1 MSLHDLLAGLPKMDG
16 LRWLPFDPSHYLMMD
31 IKAQNVQAVSQVT
44 PIKQMLQW
52 QAAHGDAIT
61 AVLHDRP
68 VAVFGSIKIWHG
80 VEQIWMLCEER
91 ARKYPIVMTKAGR
104 MFVLHR
110 VIAGNL
116 HRIQATVR
124 CDDLRAHRWAE
135 SLGLLDEGVMFR
147 YGPDKMDY
155 WMMART

>member
-1 MSLHDLLAGLPKMDG
+1 MSLHDLLESLPRHPG
-16 LRWLPFDPSHYLMMD
+16 IQWLPFHISHYSVM
-31 IKAQNVQAVSQVT
+31 NVQAQNIQTISQTMPV
-44 PIKQMLQW
+44 KEMLQW
-52 QAAHGDAIT
+52 QAARGDAIT

-68 VAVFGSIKIWHG
+68 VAVFGSVKIWDG
-80 VEQIWMLCEER
+80 VEQIWMICEER
-91 ARKYPIVMTKAGR
+91 ARRYPIIMTKAGR

-110 VIAGNL
+110 VIAGRL

-135 SLGLLDEGVMFR
+135 GLGLQTEGVMRR
-147 YGPDKMDY
+147 YGADKIDY